1 MHVSRSI
8 VVAALMALACIWAEP
23 SKSVSDPVHQAVQ
36 DIQRIVGTS
45 GDHLILLG
53 ELHGTREIP
62 RLTGELLAA
71 YAAHGPVVLAL
82 EVHETEYQRIRTYLH
97 SSGSQ
102 EDAAAMR
109 AGQFWTVTGTNHDGR
124 RNMSILELIEHVR
137 RLKAAGRDVAIL
149 PFDPGNVSGGSEAR
163 DQFMA
168 KSIRR
173 IRQALR
179 KGQVLVLA
187 GNVHAMLERPS
198 YAPEEMQQPMG
209 FYLKDLEP
217 KSINVSARVGSFWSC
232 ITPASCQQAELMPR
246 LAAESGETS
255 QPYSYEIVLP
265 VISLAEL
272 LGSEQSSHRKPR
284 EEP

>member
-1 MHVSRSI
+1 MQSI
-8 VVAALMALACIWAEP
+8 LIDEGAAAVGKTFEALQLEGMG
-23 SKSVSDPVHQAVQ
+23 
-36 DIQRIVGTS
+36 IQLSALRRKGVRETKLLPGMRLQS
-45 GDHLILLG
+45 GD
-53 ELHGTREIP
+53 
-62 RLTGELLAA
+62 
-71 YAAHGPVVLAL
+71 
-82 EVHETEYQRIRTYLH
+82 
-97 SSGSQ
+97 
-102 EDAAAMR
+102 
-109 AGQFWTVTGTNHDGR
+109 
-124 RNMSILELIEHVR
+124 
-137 RLKAAGRDVAIL
+137 
-149 PFDPGNVSGGSEAR
+149 
-163 DQFMA
+163 
-168 KSIRR
+168 
-173 IRQALR
+173 
-179 KGQVLVLA
+179 VLVLA